1 MIGIIIVTH
10 GKFAEGLLDAARL
23 IVGNQ
28 EAVIPISLTE
38 EDSPEG
44 LQKQIEAAILKLD
57 QGDGTLLLV
66 DLPGATPF
74 NVSAQFALTRE
85 KTKVIT
91 GVNLPMLLEVM
102 LSRDMVSFD
111 EAADIAKE
119 SGAIGIKMLPENNSG
134 S

>member
-1 MIGIIIVTH
+1 MIGIIVVTH

-23 IVGNQ
+23 IVGKQ

-38 EDSPEG
+38 EDAPEG
-44 LQKQIEAAILKLD
+44 LEKQIDEAILKLD
-57 QGDGTLLLV
+57 QGDGILLLV

-74 NVSAQFALTRE
+74 NVCAKFALTRE

-119 SGAIGIKMLPENNSG
+119 SGAIGIKMLPEKKNW
-134 S
+134 